1 MKCRQSVMAFKKKYN
16 NKGFYL
22 TTYYD
27 THFHCVAINE
37 EDITERLINRIALT
51 NSVIKRGSTYYI
63 F

>member
-1 MKCRQSVMAFKKKYN
+1 MAFKKKYN

-37 EDITERLINRIALT
+37 EDITEKLINRIALT
-51 NSVIKRGSTYYI
+51 NSVIKRGRTYYI